1 MYTIQQSVFCCVV
14 LFLVLSQYGKAFPL
28 QAMEEPSFCRGL
40 ECPEYKVVMTTEDFE
55 ERCYEEYKWA
65 STDMSGVDYS
75 EAVRTGFERLFA
87 YISGA
92 NKPKVKIEMT
102 APVATEI
109 KAGPGPFCASN
120 FTENFFVPFKYQS
133 SQPPEP
139 TGKVYIRTFPKHCQY
154 VTTYPGFSNTTLIE
168 KNVVRLVKALEK
180 KGLGDSYYT
189 SSYFFAG
196 YDSPYE
202 LFHRHNEIWLIK
214 KDTNN
219 LIKA

>member
-1 MYTIQQSVFCCVV
+1 MENAQQRS
-14 LFLVLSQYGKAFPL
+14 FLAIAKLEGHFPPPTPL
-28 QAMEEPSFCRGL
+28 PRKNTPFLR
-40 ECPEYKVVMTTEDFE
+40 F
-55 ERCYEEYKWA
+55 
-65 STDMSGVDYS
+65 SGVDYS

-102 APVATEI
+102 APVAIEI
-109 KAGPGPFCASN
+109 KAAAGPFCASN

-154 VTTYPGFSNTTLIE
+154 VTTYPGFSNTTLIQE
-168 KNVVRLVKALEK
+168 NVARLVKALEK

-202 LFHRHNEIWLIK
+202 VFHRHNEIWLIK